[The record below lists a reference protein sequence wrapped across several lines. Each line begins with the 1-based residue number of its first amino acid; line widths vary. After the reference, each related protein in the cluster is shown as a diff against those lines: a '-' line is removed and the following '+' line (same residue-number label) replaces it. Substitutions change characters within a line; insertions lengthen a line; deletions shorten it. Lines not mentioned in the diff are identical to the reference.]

1 MSLLSRSVLK
11 EVLRWYAGG
20 IALFMILQMTDA
32 LSSTVSQLITY
43 HPPLGKAAF
52 AFLSILP
59 SFLNKTLVM
68 AVAFAILLTFSR
80 MQQDSELK
88 AIGAGGIQPLKLV
101 WPLTLPFMVVAA
113 VAFFNAD
120 RLVPAGLDIWQNK
133 AWYDIY
139 NSPPPAPNQDKYTYA
154 PPGALYYAGRVTP
167 DGPGAGG
174 AATFAQL
181 QGVMVQRGSETITA
195 SSGTWDTVKH
205 TWTLQGA
212 WIVRPGQ
219 NPTQQIQ
226 PLVIPQGDTLDPPI
240 RDSKQL
246 VTSELRRTL
255 ATGRLDATQRREY
268 TFQLATRY
276 ADPLTAIVF
285 ALAAGVL
292 GLLLRNRAAA
302 FASVVVFIALFYV
315 LWSTVPG
322 LARAGAMDPTLAAW
336 LPNIVF
342 VLIGGVL
349 AWRLR

>member
-43 HPPLGKAAF
+43 HPPFSKAAF

-88 AIGAGGIQPLKLV
+88 AVSAGGIQPLKLV
-101 WPLTLPFMVVAA
+101 WPLTLPFVVVAA
-113 VAFFNAD
+113 IAFFNAD

-139 NSPPPAPNQDKYTYA
+139 NTPPPAPDQDKYTYA

-167 DGPGAGG
+167 DGTTPV
-174 AATFAQL
+174 AQL
-181 QGVMVQRGSETITA
+181 QGVMVQRGDETITA
-195 SSGTWDTVKH
+195 SSGIWDTATH

-219 NPTQQIQ
+219 NPVQQTA
-226 PLVIPQGDTLDPPI
+226 PLVLPQGDTLDPPI

-246 VTSELRRTL
+246 VTSELRRAL
-255 ATGRLDATQRREY
+255 ATQRLDATQRREY

-322 LARAGAMDPTLAAW
+322 LARAGAMNPTLAAW
-336 LPNIVF
+336 LPNLVF
-342 VLIGGVL
+342 LLIGGAL